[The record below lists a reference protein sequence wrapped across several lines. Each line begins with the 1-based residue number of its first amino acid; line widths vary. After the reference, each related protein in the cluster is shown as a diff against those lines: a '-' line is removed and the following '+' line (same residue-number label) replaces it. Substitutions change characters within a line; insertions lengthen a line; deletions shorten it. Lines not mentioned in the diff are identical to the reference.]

1 MIIEPFDLFNII
13 LLTRTRTLV
22 NNLLMNKF
30 QRKSSLEHMLPTTEK
45 TANPAK
51 SCARKIL
58 RTQKN
63 FTYTRLLPQI
73 YQKFTSWKTQ
83 RKYVNQLYN
92 SYIAIEQAEKVTSKI
107 SVPALY
113 LLKLF
118 RFTSS
123 VSLVVKENCGKT

>member
-1 MIIEPFDLFNII
+1 
-13 LLTRTRTLV
+13 
-22 NNLLMNKF
+22 
-30 QRKSSLEHMLPTTEK
+30 MLPIIEK

-51 SCARKIL
+51 SCVRKIL

-63 FTYTRLLPQI
+63 FTYTKLLPQI
-73 YQKFTSWKTQ
+73 YQKFTSLKTQ

-92 SYIAIEQAEKVTSKI
+92 LYIAIEQAKKVTSKI
-107 SVPALY
+107 SLPAPY